1 MKTTQYISQGMFLML
16 GLLSMC
22 LPARGTTLT
31 YIGSQ
36 TIPTGTLVG
45 GVEIGGL
52 SGISY
57 NPYTDR
63 FVAITD
69 DSRNDGASRMWT
81 LDLAYTGAAFS
92 SVTAVSSVGLKKPD
106 GSTLPL
112 ADTEGIA
119 GNLDGSFYVS
129 HEGLAAGTDATY
141 SIPPWIARF
150 NGLTG
155 NKEADV
161 ALPVKFLPRDSS
173 GNPVAPSASNQSR
186 GVVSNLSLEC
196 LGITPSKKVLFTAN
210 EAALKQDYNG
220 TYDNR
225 FNQAQNSLTRIVRFT
240 GAPGNPVAAEEKVYQ
255 ADQGTLFFFVRLFN
269 TVPEILPVDDSGRM
283 FVMERGLTQNN
294 FNTGSYRIRIYE
306 VNFNQA
312 GTTNVAGVNSLIGA
326 SYTTLTKTLR
336 WESSSNMDNVESM
349 CFGRDVNG
357 FRTLVLAS
365 DNNFSGT
372 QTTQFHVLTTD
383 IPALTRRTLATAVTG
398 SGSVAAAPSVAW
410 YPDGSELAL
419 TATPGA
425 DHTFGNWSGST
436 TGSNTAVALTMD
448 ADKSVTANF
457 LSPYQN
463 WNVGYFTAEE
473 ISGTELSAPT
483 SDPDGDG
490 LLNLIEYAF
499 NLNPRQSS
507 LSGQP
512 FQGENG
518 GNLTLTYQKDTAKTD
533 ISYQVEVSGDLTVW
547 LPVSDELISTNGTV
561 ETRRAVVP
569 INGAR
574 KFLRLKIIK
583 LF

>member
-1 MKTTQYISQGMFLML
+1 
-16 GLLSMC
+16 
-22 LPARGTTLT
+22 
-31 YIGSQ
+31 
-36 TIPTGTLVG
+36 
-45 GVEIGGL
+45 
-52 SGISY
+52 
-57 NPYTDR
+57 
-63 FVAITD
+63 
-69 DSRNDGASRMWT
+69 
-81 LDLAYTGAAFS
+81 
-92 SVTAVSSVGLKKPD
+92 
-106 GSTLPL
+106 
-112 ADTEGIA
+112 
-119 GNLDGSFYVS
+119 
-129 HEGLAAGTDATY
+129 
-141 SIPPWIARF
+141 
-150 NGLTG
+150 
-155 NKEADV
+155 
-161 ALPVKFLPRDSS
+161 
-173 GNPVAPSASNQSR
+173 
-186 GVVSNLSLEC
+186 
-196 LGITPSKKVLFTAN
+196 
-210 EAALKQDYNG
+210 
-220 TYDNR
+220 
-225 FNQAQNSLTRIVRFT
+225 
-240 GAPGNPVAAEEKVYQ
+240 
-255 ADQGTLFFFVRLFN
+255 
-269 TVPEILPVDDSGRM
+269 
-283 FVMERGLTQNN
+283 
-294 FNTGSYRIRIYE
+294 
-306 VNFNQA
+306 
-312 GTTNVAGVNSLIGA
+312 
-326 SYTTLTKTLR
+326 
-336 WESSSNMDNVESM
+336 
-349 CFGRDVNG
+349 
-357 FRTLVLAS
+357 
-365 DNNFSGT
+365 
-372 QTTQFHVLTTD
+372 
-383 IPALTRRTLATAVTG
+383 
-398 SGSVAAAPSVAW
+398 VAAAPSVAW